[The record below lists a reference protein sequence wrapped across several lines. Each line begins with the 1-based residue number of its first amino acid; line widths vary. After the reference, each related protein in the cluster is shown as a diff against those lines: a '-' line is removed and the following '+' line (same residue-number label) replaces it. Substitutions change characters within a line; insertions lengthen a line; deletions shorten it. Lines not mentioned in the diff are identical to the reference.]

1 MVVTR
6 EDVEMLDAKGW
17 QNLSD
22 SRKDSL
28 LQDAVTERETMY
40 SGRNSRFPTL
50 VGDEDVFVK
59 NLAAH
64 KWELAEGGQSDSESS
79 QGGST
84 SYTSGG
90 AEDYLTL
97 TRFGRTAE
105 RHIRYDE
112 SIAIVRS
119 Y

>member
-1 MVVTR
+1 MTVTV
-6 EDVEMLDAKGW
+6 EDVELLDAKGW
-17 QNLSD
+17 TNLSD
-22 SRKDSL
+22 SRKLALPD
-28 LQDAVTERETMY
+28 DAITERATMY
-40 SGRNSRFPTL
+40 TGRNARFPTL

-64 KWELAEGGQSDSESS
+64 KWQLAEGGQPNSESN
-79 QGGST
+79 QGGSASFDT
-84 SYTSGG
+84 TQSD
-90 AEDYLTL
+90 DYLSMTHY
-97 TRFGRTAE
+97 GETAK